1 MVLTAL
7 AIHRSALGF
16 FLFAV
21 AVAGAGAGPVFG
33 AAVAQTAAAAA
44 PASGAGVLA
53 VFLLIAHLGMGLPS
67 VASSLVIRY
76 AALVPTMIGLAAVL
90 SAGTVLAVVTSL
102 RGAAAPRRPH
112 VPGPGPR
119 VGVRGLTPAREVASL
134 RG

>member
-7 AIHRSALGF
+7 AIHRPAPGF

-21 AVAGAGAGPVFG
+21 AVAGAGPVFG

-53 VFLLIAHLGMGLPS
+53 VFLVIAHLGMGLPS
-67 VASSLVIRY
+67 MASSLVIRH
-76 AALVPTMIGLAAVL
+76 AALVPHHD
-90 SAGTVLAVVTSL
+90 
-102 RGAAAPRRPH
+102 RPRRRPVGRH
-112 VPGPGPR
+112 GPR
-119 VGVRGLTPAREVASL
+119 RRHLPAWSGGHPPTARTRPPDPGWASGGLTPPREVASL